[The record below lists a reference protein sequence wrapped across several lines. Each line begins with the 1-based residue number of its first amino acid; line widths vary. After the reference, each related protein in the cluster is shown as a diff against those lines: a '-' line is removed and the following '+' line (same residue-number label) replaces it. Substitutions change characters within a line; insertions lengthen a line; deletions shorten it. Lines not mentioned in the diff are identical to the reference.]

1 MPQRA
6 EVVRFAPSPTGE
18 LHLGNMRTAL
28 FNWLLAKETGG
39 TFVQRL
45 DDTDEERS
53 KAHFAELIGEDLAW
67 LGIVPDRQEKQSAR
81 LQRYD
86 GVANQWREEGL
97 LYPCYETAEELDR
110 KRARQRA
117 RGQPPVY
124 DRAALNLS
132 DEERAA
138 FEAEGRRP
146 HWRFKLPGGER
157 TFDDLCRGPQ
167 TVHLESVSDP
177 VLVRGDGSY
186 LYTLPSVVDDVDF
199 NITTVVRGEDHV
211 TNSGVQIALF
221 EALGAA
227 IPTFAHHNLLVRAD
241 GEPLSKRD
249 NPLSVR
255 ALREAGFEPMAVASL
270 ATLVGT
276 SAPIQAMPDLDA
288 LGAAVSLRDVS
299 RGPATFDPKDL
310 ERLNAILVHALD
322 YDAVKSRLESLDAAD
337 PALWEAVRGN
347 LTFVQDVAMWR
358 AVQTER
364 PALSADSLSDSDR
377 SVLSQALTLLPPEP
391 WDETTFKAWTQA
403 VREAT
408 GAKGKGLFMPIRL
421 ALTGVSAGPEL
432 GPFMRLLG
440 REETAARL
448 QAAA

>member
-1 MPQRA
+1 
-6 EVVRFAPSPTGE
+6 
-18 LHLGNMRTAL
+18 MRTAL

-39 TFVQRL
+39 TFVLRL

-53 KAHFAELIGEDLAW
+53 KAHFADLIGQDLAW
-67 LGIVPDRQEKQSAR
+67 LGIVPDRREKQSAR
-81 LQRYD
+81 LDRYD
-86 GVANQWREEGL
+86 AVANAWREEGR

-110 KRARQRA
+110 KRARQRG
-117 RGQPPVY
+117 RGLPPVY
-124 DRAALNLS
+124 DRAALKLS

-138 FEAEGRRP
+138 LEAQGRRP
-146 HWRFKLPGGER
+146 HWRFKLPAGER

-167 TVHLESVSDP
+167 TVHLDSVSDP

-199 NITTVVRGEDHV
+199 GITTVVRGEDHV

-221 EALGAA
+221 EALGAPV
-227 IPTFAHHNLLVRAD
+227 PTFAHHNLLVRAD

-288 LGAAVSLRDVS
+288 LGAAVSLRAVS

-310 ERLNAILVHALD
+310 ERLNAILVHNLTYAAVEDRLAALG
-322 YDAVKSRLESLDAAD
+322 AAD

-347 LTFVQDVAMWR
+347 LTLVREVADWR
-358 AVQTER
+358 TVQTQR
-364 PALSADSLSDSDR
+364 PRLAADSLSDSDK
-377 SVLSQALTLLPPEP
+377 SVLSQALSLLPPEP
-391 WDETTFKAWTQA
+391 WDEGTFKAWTGA

-421 ALTGVSAGPEL
+421 ALTGLAAGPEL

-440 REETAARL
+440 HEETAARL
-448 QAAA
+448 QAAAT